1 MNRFMPALVAATAL
15 LLGACGVPAEPT
27 AQPLPSEISVPSPS
41 PTPSP
46 TPEPSPSPSELSQ
59 LVDLWFVRDD
69 GLAVVDREVP
79 VSLTPQNVIEQLAIL
94 PVVSADLRTV
104 VLDPVTGDLM
114 VNEYVVQAGVPE
126 IADVTVSVTGAFGVL
141 PPTEQVLLLGQVVLS
156 MAGSGW
162 ESVAFVDPQGTP
174 LAVPLP
180 DGRVIDRPATAGDY
194 ASLIVAL

>member
-1 MNRFMPALVAATAL
+1 MNKFMPALATITAL
-15 LLGACGVPAEPT
+15 LLAACGVPAEPK
-27 AQPLPSEISVPSPS
+27 AQPLPSGISLPSPS
-41 PTPSP
+41 PTPTP
-46 TPEPSPSPSELSQ
+46 TPSPSPSPSELSQ
-59 LVDLWFVRDD
+59 VVDLWFVRDD
-69 GLAVVDREVP
+69 GLAVVEREVP
-79 VSLTPQNVIEQLAIL
+79 VSLTPENVIEQLAIL
-94 PVVSADLRTV
+94 PVISADLRTV

-114 VNEYVVQAGVPE
+114 VNEFTATPE
-126 IADVTVSVTGAFGVL
+126 IPNVADVTVSVTGAFGVL

-194 ASLIVAL
+194 ARLIVAL